1 MRLRHIEV
9 FHAIYTTGSITNA
22 AKLLYVSQPSVSK
35 VLSHAEMQLGFRLF
49 DRVKGRLIATHEAD
63 LLFEEADR
71 LYQQMNTVNDAAQNI
86 KNNDLGQISL
96 ALTPALGFDLIPSSV
111 AEFRKQ
117 HQNIIFDIKTLHNEL
132 VLKHLL
138 AHQSEVAILFSPQK
152 YSGINEL
159 YFGTGKLVVVYP
171 KTLLP
176 HSPNN
181 ISLEE
186 LVEYPIIS
194 ISDSGPLA
202 DLINQQLHTKN
213 LSLTN
218 VVKVKTYFIAV
229 NLVRH
234 GAGIC
239 IVDEFT
245 ARGQQSD
252 DIAIAELS
260 EPLSFSIKALYLENK
275 PLSIV
280 TTKFL
285 DFFKEKVLTSE

>member
-35 VLSHAEMQLGFRLF
+35 VLSHAELQLGFRLF

-71 LYQQMNTVNDAAQNI
+71 LYQQMSTVNDAAENI

-96 ALTPALGFDLIPSSV
+96 ALTPALGFDIVPSSV
-111 AEFRKQ
+111 AEFRTK
-117 HQNIIFDIKTLHNEL
+117 HQNIIFDIKTLHNERA
-132 VLKHLL
+132 LKHLL
-138 AHQSEVAILFSPQK
+138 SHKSEVAILFSPEK
-152 YSGINEL
+152 YAGINEIN
-159 YFGTGKLVVVYP
+159 FGSAKLVVVYP
-171 KTLLP
+171 KSLLP
-176 HSPNN
+176 HCPEKV
-181 ISLEE
+181 SLED
-186 LVEYPIIS
+186 LTHYPFIS
-194 ISDSGPLA
+194 ISESGPLA
-202 DLINQQLHTKN
+202 DLINGQLLEKG

-234 GAGIC
+234 CAGIC

-252 DIAIAELS
+252 DIAIAELV
-260 EPLSFSIKALYLENK
+260 EPLTFPIKALYLENK

-285 DFFKEKVLTSE
+285 ELFKEKIQA

>member
-22 AKLLYVSQPSVSK
+22 AKLLHVSQPSVSK
-35 VLSHAEMQLGFRLF
+35 VLSHAELQLGFRLF

-71 LYQQMNTVNDAAQNI
+71 LNKQMNTVNDAAQNI

-96 ALTPALGFDLIPSSV
+96 ALTPALGFDLIPSAV

-117 HQNIIFDIKTLHNEL
+117 HQKIIFDIETLHNEQ

-138 AHQSEVAILFSPQK
+138 SHKSEVAILFSPEE
-152 YSGINEL
+152 YSGINEIN
-159 YFGTGKLVVVYP
+159 FGTGKLVVVYP

-176 HSPNN
+176 HCPSN

-186 LVEYPIIS
+186 LAQYPIIS
-194 ISDSGPLA
+194 ITNSGPLA
-202 DLINQQLHTKN
+202 DLINQQLHKKD
-213 LSLTN
+213 LSLSD
-218 VVKVKTYFIAV
+218 VIRVKTYFIAV

-245 ARGQQSD
+245 ARSQQSD
-252 DIAIAELS
+252 AIAIAELT

-280 TTKFL
+280 TTNFL
-285 DFFKEKVLTSE
+285 EFFKEKI